1 MSTHRNKRIPRIAA
15 RVCESLQ
22 RRSRSLAQPDFL
34 WQLLN
39 AIPEIQRA
47 SSRYSKSRNRGW
59 SAAEEHTRRELAQC
73 ATILEEAATR
83 LVAHLRIQPPE
94 SPSFRAI
101 LEELLE
107 IDAEFGNVRFDRD
120 ANALCVQTEPITFDH
135 IELGRFEI
143 QLHLGAIA
151 AIDESNCLHVTAL
164 DPNPCA
170 VDELIVHP
178 HVSDERVCL
187 GDATGLLQTAVRQSR
202 FADAFQIAAA
212 VLRTYNDGSPYCAL
226 DVWHGRTCEDCGVVS
241 HDDNS
246 YFCEHCEQHFCDEC
260 YSGCVVCH
268 ESSCVSCLASCGMC
282 DERVCCSCLQSCIR
296 CGESACAS
304 CLEEE
309 LCPSCLEEVNDEEIE
324 DDEEEI
330 QDYSINQQIGSP
342 RERIHDP
349 SPHNAPA
356 ATETLS

>member
-1 MSTHRNKRIPRIAA
+1 MSTHRNKRIPRIVV

-22 RRSRSLAQPDFL
+22 CRSRFLTQPDFL

-39 AIPEIQRA
+39 LIPEFQRA
-47 SSRYSKSRNRGW
+47 SARHKMSQNRGW
-59 SAAEEHTRRELAQC
+59 SAAEQTTRRELAQC
-73 ATILEEAATR
+73 AIRLEEAATR
-83 LVAHLRIQPPE
+83 LVAHLRIQTPQT
-94 SPSFRAI
+94 PSFRAI

-107 IDAEFGNVRFDRD
+107 IETEFGNVRLDIN
-120 ANALCVQTEPITFDH
+120 ANAICVQTEPITLDH
-135 IELGRFEI
+135 VELGRFEM

-151 AIDESNCLHVTAL
+151 AIDESNCLHVVAL
-164 DPNPCA
+164 EPNPCA

-187 GDATGLLQTAVRQSR
+187 GDATGPLQAALRQSR
-202 FADAFQIAAA
+202 FADAFHIVAA

-226 DVWHGRTCEDCGVVS
+226 DVWHGRTCEDCGAVS

-260 YSGCVVCH
+260 YSGCVVCN
-268 ESSCVSCLASCGMC
+268 ESSCVSCLASCEMC
-282 DERVCCSCLQSCIR
+282 DERVCCGCLQSCSR

-309 LCPSCLEEVNDEEIE
+309 LCSSCLEEINEEEIE